1 VNYVYSYT
9 AIVDYYDKNRA
20 QRLVRKTVTAKNMK
34 DAEKKLNNLGK
45 IIKLSWEDVPDIAA
59 DRQLEMFGR

>member
-1 VNYVYSYT
+1 MNYVYSYT

>member
-1 VNYVYSYT
+1 MYSYT